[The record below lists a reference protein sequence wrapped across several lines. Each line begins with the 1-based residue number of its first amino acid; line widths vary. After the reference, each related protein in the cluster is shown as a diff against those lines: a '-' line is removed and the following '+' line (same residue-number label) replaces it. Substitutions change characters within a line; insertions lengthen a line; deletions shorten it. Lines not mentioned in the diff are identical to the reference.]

1 MRVRVILLGRRPCCW
16 EGGGEKYDVV
26 DNLWREER
34 RLWKR
39 GLFLFLA
46 CVEVSRCHHD
56 NSRAASTTALCY
68 SHGE

>member
-1 MRVRVILLGRRPCCW
+1 MTLLTIYGAKR
-16 EGGGEKYDVV
+16 DVC
-26 DNLWREER
+26 
-34 RLWKR
+34 WKR